1 MELFCFVVV
10 LSRLVCFYFV
20 SKMTLDPIPHT
31 KETCNGKIDSGT
43 ATKGLN
49 TRFRCEN
56 EHIFLP
62 SSLQGYPTNLDL
74 LGNKKSVCC
83 ECGGVG
89 VVHDWFWGGICR
101 VSFEFASL
109 ESDVK
114 EVKDFFFEGFD
125 GWSDCKDGW
134 PENEVIWY
142 QIMADCLEEFALL
155 KVSVVSWTRKMV
167 EEEEKKR
174 EEIEKSVAGVIGEC
188 VGERE
193 SLSDTKKEVE
203 EKVKKVKKE
212 NKERKK
218 KKMELEKE
226 VVKGNEKIRATPV
239 VMKEIQ
245 EKMKGD
251 IVEQRQAQAKL
262 DSQV

>member
-1 MELFCFVVV
+1 
-10 LSRLVCFYFV
+10 
-20 SKMTLDPIPHT
+20 MTLNPIPHT
-31 KETCNGKIDSGT
+31 SATCTGKEDFGT
-43 ATKGLN
+43 PSKGLN

-56 EHIFLP
+56 EHYFLP
-62 SSLQGYPTNLDL
+62 SSLQGYPTKLDL
-74 LGNKKSVCC
+74 LGNKKSVCD
-83 ECGGVG
+83 CGVMG
-89 VVHDWFWGGICR
+89 VVNDWFWGGICR

-114 EVKDFFFEGFD
+114 EVKDFFFEG
-125 GWSDCKDGW
+125 SDDET
-134 PENEVIWY
+134 PSESQVIWY
-142 QIMADCLEEFALL
+142 QIMANNCLEEFALL
-155 KVSVVSWTRKMV
+155 KVSVVPWTRKMV

-226 VVKGNEKIRATPV
+226 VVKGNEKIKATPV

-251 IVEQRQAQAKL
+251 IVEQRQALAKL
-262 DSQV
+262 ESQV